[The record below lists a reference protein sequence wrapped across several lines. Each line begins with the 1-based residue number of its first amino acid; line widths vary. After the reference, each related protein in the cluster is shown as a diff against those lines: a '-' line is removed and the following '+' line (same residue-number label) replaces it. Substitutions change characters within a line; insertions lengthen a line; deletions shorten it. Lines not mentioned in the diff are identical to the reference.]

1 MSGARER
8 RRGARFN
15 VSLAGAA
22 VPLAVIAAIGALE
35 TARMEGAQRE
45 VFFNIRGFAI
55 MYFLFGLSVAVI
67 AGAFLQRA
75 RIWRLGGGAGVSGD
89 LGARLTNLLTMG
101 MGTSRVKNDRYA
113 GVMHWCI
120 YSSFAVLTL
129 VTVAL
134 AIDDYFPLIFQVGG
148 EHAFLEGGVY
158 LGYSLVG
165 DVFGLIGLVG
175 VGMAVFRRF
184 GPAPAKLTWDR
195 RQAEDAIVVGLLG
208 FVLFTGF
215 LVEGFRIGGDEIPR
229 GHESWSW
236 WSPAGWAVAKV
247 VGGAGEGALLAAHRV
262 FWWVHVTG
270 AFALLGLL
278 GLTKFRH
285 IVLAPVNAFLKRP
298 AVPAYLAPMGDFEQL
313 IEQGRSLGAGTL
325 RDFSWKQLFDADT
338 CVRCGRCTE
347 VCPAWTAGQPLSPM
361 AIIQDMKAYM
371 NHAGPLLIAGK
382 DPAESPGGELVGD
395 YVKDESLWACRTCMA
410 CVQEC
415 PVMIEH
421 VPSIVDMRRYLV
433 MEQARIPGTAQE
445 TLQNIEQRGHPWR
458 GTQLTR
464 ETWMEQLRAEGV
476 EAPIFDGS
484 QEYLYWV
491 GCSGALVERNVPI
504 TKAVVRLLLEAEVSF
519 GVLGQGETCTGDP
532 ARRLGSEFLYATL
545 AEANATAMNELGV
558 RRVITACPHCFNT
571 FRNEYP
577 RFRRPLGGDAPRGV
591 PAVAAGAG
599 QAEAEGAGRGPDDHL
614 PRFVLPGPR
623 QRRAGRAARGA
634 GAHPRRESGGDAA
647 QPRAGPLLRRGRRQH
662 VAGGGGGA
670 REPPAHGG
678 GGEHGRGRGG
688 HGLPLLHPDVRGRHP
703 RGAAGRGGAHHPR
716 LRHRRAAGGERGPA
730 ASRRRGH
737 PARRRG
743 VESSARREPH
753 ERAAAGVE
761 RDGGTPQLERD
772 RGARPL
778 AGRDGLHARRR
789 HQRRHQRTVAGA

>member
-129 VTVAL
+129 VTIAL

-165 DVFGLIGLVG
+165 DVFGLIGLAG

-464 ETWMEQLRAEGV
+464 ETWMEQLRTEGV

-571 FRNEYP
+571 FKNEYP
-577 RFRRPLGGDAPRGV
+577 DFNGRWEVTHHAEFLQMLLARGKLKPKGLAEGQTITYHDSCYLGRGNGVLDAPREV
-591 PAVAAGAG
+591 LERIPGANLV
-599 QAEAEGAGRGPDDHL
+599 EMPRSRERGL
-614 PRFVLPGPR
+614 CCG
-623 QRRAGRAARGA
+623 
-634 GAHPRRESGGDAA
+634 
-647 QPRAGPLLRRGRRQH
+647 
-662 VAGGGGGA
+662 AGGGNMWLEEEGA
-670 REPPAHGG
+670 RVNHLRTAE
-678 GGEHGRGRGG
+678 
-688 HGLPLLHPDVRGRHP
+688 
-703 RGAAGRGGAHHPR
+703 AANTG
-716 LRHRRAAGGERGPA
+716 
-730 ASRRRGH
+730 
-737 PARRRG
+737 
-743 VESSARREPH
+743 
-753 ERAAAGVE
+753 AGVVATACPFCIQMFE
-761 RDGGTPQLERD
+761 DGIPAVQPDEEARSIRAYDIAELLEVSVAPPRPAD
-772 RGARPL
+772 GAIPP
-778 AGRDGLHARRR
+778 G
-789 HQRRHQRTVAGA
+789 VAG

>member
-1 MSGARER
+1 MSAAPRDR
-8 RRGARFN
+8 KRGRLN
-15 VSLAGAA
+15 VSLAGMA
-22 VPLAVIAAIGALE
+22 VPLAIIAAIGALE
-35 TARMEGAQRE
+35 TARTEGAQRE

-55 MYFLFGLSVAVI
+55 MYFLFGLSVAVV

-75 RIWRLGGGAGVSGD
+75 RIWRLGKGANLSGD
-89 LGARLTNLLTMG
+89 LGARLTNALTMG
-101 MGTSRVKNDRYA
+101 AGTSRVKNDRYA

-129 VTVAL
+129 VTIAL

-165 DVFGLIGLVG
+165 DVFGLIGLLG
-175 VGMAVFRRF
+175 VGMALFRRF

-195 RQAEDAIVVGLLG
+195 RQSEDAIVVGLLG
-208 FVLFTGF
+208 FVLFSGF
-215 LVEGFRIGGDEIPR
+215 LVEGLRIGGDEIPR

-236 WSPAGWAVAKV
+236 WSPAGWAVAKI
-247 VGGAGEGALLAAHRV
+247 VGGASESALLTAHRV
-262 FWWVHVTG
+262 FWWIHVAG
-270 AFALLGLL
+270 AFTLLGLL
-278 GLTKFRH
+278 ALTKFRH

-313 IEQGRSLGAGTL
+313 IEQGQSLGAGTL

-347 VCPAWTAGQPLSPM
+347 ACPAWTAGQPLSPM

-382 DPAESPGGELVGD
+382 DPAESSGGELVGG

-464 ETWMEQLRAEGV
+464 ESWMEQLHAEGV
-476 EAPIFDGS
+476 DVPVFDGS

-491 GCSGALVERNVPI
+491 GCSGALVERNLPI

-519 GVLGQGETCTGDP
+519 GVLGQQETCTGDP
-532 ARRLGSEFLYATL
+532 ARRLGSEFLFATL
-545 AEANATAMNELGV
+545 AESNAASMNELGV

-571 FRNEYP
+571 FKNEYP
-577 RFRRPLGGDAPRGV
+577 DFDGHWEVTHHAEFLQLLLARGKLRPKALAEGQTITYHDSCYLGRGNGVLDAPREV
-591 PAVAAGAG
+591 LERIPGARLV
-599 QAEAEGAGRGPDDHL
+599 EMPRSRERGL
-614 PRFVLPGPR
+614 CCG
-623 QRRAGRAARGA
+623 
-634 GAHPRRESGGDAA
+634 
-647 QPRAGPLLRRGRRQH
+647 
-662 VAGGGGGA
+662 AGGGNMWLEEEGTRVNHLRTA
-670 REPPAHGG
+670 E
-678 GGEHGRGRGG
+678 
-688 HGLPLLHPDVRGRHP
+688 
-703 RGAAGRGGAHHPR
+703 AANTG
-716 LRHRRAAGGERGPA
+716 
-730 ASRRRGH
+730 
-737 PARRRG
+737 
-743 VESSARREPH
+743 
-753 ERAAAGVE
+753 AGVVATACPFCIQMFE
-761 RDGGTPQLERD
+761 DGIPAVQPDEEARSIRAFDIAELLEVSVVPPRPAD
-772 RGARPL
+772 GAIPP
-778 AGRDGLHARRR
+778 G
-789 HQRRHQRTVAGA
+789 VAG

>member
-1 MSGARER
+1 MSAAREGR
-8 RRGARFN
+8 KRGRFN
-15 VSLAGAA
+15 VSLAGVA
-22 VPLAVIAAIGALE
+22 VPLAIIAAIGALE
-35 TARMEGAQRE
+35 TARTEGAQRE
-45 VFFNIRGFAI
+45 VFFNIRGFAV

-75 RIWRLGGGAGVSGD
+75 RIWRLGKGANVTGD
-89 LGARLTNLLTMG
+89 LGARLTNALTMG
-101 MGTSRVKNDRYA
+101 AGTSRVKNDRYA

-129 VTVAL
+129 VTIAL

-165 DVFGLIGLVG
+165 DVFGLIGLLG
-175 VGMAVFRRF
+175 VGMALFRRF

-208 FVLFTGF
+208 FVLFSGF
-215 LVEGFRIGGDEIPR
+215 LVEGLRIGGDEIPR

-236 WSPAGWAVAKV
+236 WSPAGWVVAKIV
-247 VGGAGEGALLAAHRV
+247 SGASESALLAAHRV
-262 FWWVHVTG
+262 FWWIHVVG
-270 AFALLGLL
+270 AFTLLGLL
-278 GLTKFRH
+278 ALTKFRH

-313 IEQGRSLGAGTL
+313 IEQGQSLGAGTL

-347 VCPAWTAGQPLSPM
+347 ACPAWTAGQPLSPM

-382 DPAESPGGELVGD
+382 DPAESSEGELVGG

-464 ETWMEQLRAEGV
+464 ESWMEQLRAEGV
-476 EAPIFDGS
+476 EAPVFDGS

-504 TKAVVRLLLEAEVSF
+504 TKAVVRLLLEAGVSF
-519 GVLGQGETCTGDP
+519 GVLGQQETCTGDP
-532 ARRLGSEFLYATL
+532 ARRLGSEFLFATL
-545 AEANATAMNELGV
+545 AESNAASMNELGV

-571 FRNEYP
+571 FKNEYP
-577 RFRRPLGGDAPRGV
+577 DFDGHWEVTHHAEFLQLLLARGKLRPKALGEGQTITYHDSCYLGRGNGVLDAPREV
-591 PAVAAGAG
+591 LERIPGARLV
-599 QAEAEGAGRGPDDHL
+599 EMPRSRERGL
-614 PRFVLPGPR
+614 CCG
-623 QRRAGRAARGA
+623 
-634 GAHPRRESGGDAA
+634 
-647 QPRAGPLLRRGRRQH
+647 
-662 VAGGGGGA
+662 AGGGNMWLEEEGTRVNHLRTA
-670 REPPAHGG
+670 E
-678 GGEHGRGRGG
+678 
-688 HGLPLLHPDVRGRHP
+688 
-703 RGAAGRGGAHHPR
+703 AANTG
-716 LRHRRAAGGERGPA
+716 
-730 ASRRRGH
+730 
-737 PARRRG
+737 
-743 VESSARREPH
+743 
-753 ERAAAGVE
+753 AGVVATACPFCIQMFE
-761 RDGGTPQLERD
+761 DGIPAVQPDEEARSIRAFDIAELLEVSVAPPRPAD
-772 RGARPL
+772 GAIPP
-778 AGRDGLHARRR
+778 GVVG
-789 HQRRHQRTVAGA
+789 

>member
-1 MSGARER
+1 MSAAPRDR
-8 RRGARFN
+8 KRGRLN
-15 VSLAGAA
+15 VSLAGVA
-22 VPLAVIAAIGALE
+22 VPLAIIAAIGALE
-35 TARMEGAQRE
+35 TARTEGAQRE

-55 MYFLFGLSVAVI
+55 MYFLFGLSVAVV

-75 RIWRLGGGAGVSGD
+75 RIWRLGKGANLSGD
-89 LGARLTNLLTMG
+89 LGARLTNALTMG
-101 MGTSRVKNDRYA
+101 AGTSRVKNDRYA

-129 VTVAL
+129 VTIAL

-165 DVFGLIGLVG
+165 DVFGLIGLLG
-175 VGMAVFRRF
+175 VGMALFRRF

-195 RQAEDAIVVGLLG
+195 RQSEDAIVVGLLG
-208 FVLFTGF
+208 FVLFSGF
-215 LVEGFRIGGDEIPR
+215 LVEGLRIGGDEIPR

-236 WSPAGWAVAKV
+236 WSPAGWAVAKI
-247 VGGAGEGALLAAHRV
+247 VGGASEGALLTAHRV
-262 FWWVHVTG
+262 FWWIHVAG
-270 AFALLGLL
+270 AFTLLGLL
-278 GLTKFRH
+278 ALTKFRH

-313 IEQGRSLGAGTL
+313 IEQGQSLGAGTL

-347 VCPAWTAGQPLSPM
+347 ACPAWTAGQPLSPM

-382 DPAESPGGELVGD
+382 DPAESSEGELVGG

-464 ETWMEQLRAEGV
+464 ESWMEQLRAEGV
-476 EAPIFDGS
+476 DVPVFDGS

-491 GCSGALVERNVPI
+491 GCSGALVERNLPI

-519 GVLGQGETCTGDP
+519 GVLGQQETCTGDP
-532 ARRLGSEFLYATL
+532 ARRLGSEFLFATL
-545 AEANATAMNELGV
+545 AESNAASMNELGV

-571 FRNEYP
+571 FKNEYP
-577 RFRRPLGGDAPRGV
+577 DFDGHWEVTHHAEFLQLLLARGKLRPKALAEGQTITYHDSCYLGRGNGVLDAPREV
-591 PAVAAGAG
+591 LERIPGARLV
-599 QAEAEGAGRGPDDHL
+599 EMPRSRERGL
-614 PRFVLPGPR
+614 CCG
-623 QRRAGRAARGA
+623 
-634 GAHPRRESGGDAA
+634 
-647 QPRAGPLLRRGRRQH
+647 
-662 VAGGGGGA
+662 AGGGNMWLEEEGTRVNHLRTA
-670 REPPAHGG
+670 E
-678 GGEHGRGRGG
+678 
-688 HGLPLLHPDVRGRHP
+688 
-703 RGAAGRGGAHHPR
+703 AANTG
-716 LRHRRAAGGERGPA
+716 
-730 ASRRRGH
+730 
-737 PARRRG
+737 
-743 VESSARREPH
+743 
-753 ERAAAGVE
+753 AGVVATACPFCIQMFE
-761 RDGGTPQLERD
+761 DGIPAVQPDEEARSIRAFDIAELLEVSVAPPRPAD
-772 RGARPL
+772 GAIPP
-778 AGRDGLHARRR
+778 G
-789 HQRRHQRTVAGA
+789 VAG